1 MGRKREQDHFGRRA
15 KAEGRPAR
23 SVYKLEEIDQRW
35 RLLRGGDRVLDL
47 GCAPGSWLQYA
58 SEKVGDRGRVTGYDL
73 KPVSISMP
81 GNVDARVGDAFAIP
95 SDAVAGPIDVVLSDM
110 APSTMGDHKT
120 DAIRSAG
127 LAERALDMA
136 LMHLRKGGHVVVK
149 VLEGGDVPAI
159 VQRMRK
165 EYGKVEL
172 LRPQATRR
180 ESTEIFLVGLGKLT
194 PAGGA
199 AVAAPA
205 LEEPPRP

>member
-1 MGRKREQDHFGRRA
+1 MGRKREQDHYGRRA

-35 RLLRGGDRVLDL
+35 RLLRGGDKVLDL

-73 KPVSISMP
+73 KPVSISIP
-81 GNVDARVGDAFAIP
+81 GNVEARVGDAFAIP
-95 SDAVAGPIDVVLSDM
+95 PEAVAGPMDVVLSDM

-136 LMHLRKGGHVVVK
+136 VLHLRRGGHVVVK
-149 VLEGGDVPAI
+149 VLEGGDVPSI

-180 ESTEIFLVGLGKLT
+180 ESTEIFLVGLGKLS
-194 PAGGA
+194 PPSGEA
-199 AVAAPA
+199 AHAPA
-205 LEEPPRP
+205 PQESPRS

>member
-23 SVYKLEEIDQRW
+23 SIYKLEEIDQRW

-47 GCAPGSWLQYA
+47 GCSPGSWLQYA
-58 SEKVGDRGRVTGYDL
+58 SEKVGHRGHVTGYDL
-73 KPVSISMP
+73 KPVGISIP
-81 GNVDARVGDAFAIP
+81 GNVEARVGDAFAIP
-95 SDAVAGPIDVVLSDM
+95 PEAVIGPMDVVLSDM

-136 LMHLRKGGHVVVK
+136 TVHLRKGGHVVVK

-180 ESTEIFLVGLGKLT
+180 ESTEIFLVGLGK
-194 PAGGA
+194 
-199 AVAAPA
+199 VS
-205 LEEPPRP
+205 PPSGPGPHASPPQEI

>member
-47 GCAPGSWLQYA
+47 GCSPGSWLQYA
-58 SEKVGDRGRVTGYDL
+58 SDKVGERGHVTGYDL
-73 KPVSISMP
+73 NPVRISIP
-81 GNVDARVGDAFAIP
+81 GNVEARVGDAFAIP
-95 SDAVAGPIDVVLSDM
+95 PEAVAGPMDVVLSDM

-136 LMHLRKGGHVVVK
+136 RLHLRKGGHVVVK
-149 VLEGGDVPAI
+149 VLEGGDVPAL
-159 VQRMRK
+159 VQRMRR

-194 PAGGA
+194 PPSGAG
-199 AVAAPA
+199 VLTPREAP
-205 LEEPPRP
+205 RS

>member
-1 MGRKREQDHFGRRA
+1 MGRKREQDHYGRRA

-47 GCAPGSWLQYA
+47 GCSPGSWLQYA
-58 SEKVGDRGRVTGYDL
+58 SDKVGERGHVTGYDL
-73 KPVSISMP
+73 NPVRISIP
-81 GNVDARVGDAFAIP
+81 GNVEARVGDAFAIP
-95 SDAVAGPIDVVLSDM
+95 PEAVAGPMDVVLSDM

-136 LMHLRKGGHVVVK
+136 QLHLRKGGHVVVK

-165 EYGKVEL
+165 DYGKVEL
-172 LRPQATRR
+172 LRPHATRR

-194 PAGGA
+194 PPSGAGPS
-199 AVAAPA
+199 APA
-205 LEEPPRP
+205 PQETPPR